1 MSAHDKM
8 VWLAWISSGAAVLI
22 VILCLIP
29 SPYEVCLWCVDRALW
44 VRSMFVR
51 RKKVQAGQHRLEDDG
66 RSEDVPEV
74 ADHPGDEAALPEPE
88 KVAV

>member
-8 VWLAWISSGAAVLI
+8 VMLAWISSGAAVI
-22 VILCLIP
+22 VIALCLIP
-29 SPYEVCLWCVDRALW
+29 SPYEVYLWCVDRVLW
-44 VRSMFVR
+44 IRSMFAR
-51 RKKVQAGQHRLEDDG
+51 RKKVQAGQHRLVNDG

-74 ADHPGDEAALPEPE
+74 VDHPGDEAPLPEPE